1 MPSSLGKILLNFL
14 HILNLFMP
22 LWYFVF
28 KQQKVKN
35 LKLEHKCPRTK
46 LLEPRTIAYFSVF
59 FYCREEPEREK
70 VKKTEGLPHR
80 GERLREISF
89 MLMTKIYE

>member
-1 MPSSLGKILLNFL
+1 MSKDKI
-14 HILNLFMP
+14 IG
-22 LWYFVF
+22 
-28 KQQKVKN
+28 
-35 LKLEHKCPRTK
+35 TK
-46 LLEPRTIAYFSVF
+46 DNCIFQCF
-59 FYCREEPEREK
+59 FYCREEQEREK

>member
-1 MPSSLGKILLNFL
+1 MARSLGKILLNFL
-14 HILNLFMP
+14 HILNPFMP

-35 LKLEHKCPRTK
+35 LKLEHKCPRKK

-59 FYCREEPEREK
+59 YCREEQEREK
-70 VKKTEGLPHR
+70 VRKTEGLPHR
-80 GERLREISF
+80 GERLRDISF